1 MIETITFEAP
11 AKGPRL
17 LVFGATH
24 GNEHCGPAA
33 IARILGDIRAGEVPV
48 NQGRVTFVPVAN
60 PKAFSLKKRF
70 VEANLNRAVR
80 HYHQPERYEHKL
92 MNTLCAHLE
101 NCDYF
106 LNLHS
111 YTAGGPPFAIVG
123 DEKEEGFI
131 GCLGAD
137 MLLYDWRSAYK
148 NSGYA
153 DETSLSQ
160 IEYARTRGAI
170 ATTLECGQHDDPR
183 APEVAYQGIRNAMAF
198 CGMTGE
204 SDRAL
209 AKTFARVTLTSVQY
223 KGQGETLVKDWKHME
238 PVRLG
243 DPLFTRAD
251 GSVQC
256 ANHDGVMVMP
266 FPACP
271 VGEEW
276 FYTGVTRVKAG
287 AMAPR

>member
-1 MIETITFEAP
+1 MIETITFQSPSE
-11 AKGPRL
+11 GPRL

-33 IARILGDIRAGEVPV
+33 IERMLGDIRAGEVPV
-48 NQGRVTFVPVAN
+48 NKGRVTFVPVAN
-60 PKAFSLKKRF
+60 PKAFSLRKRF
-70 VEANLNRAVR
+70 VDANLNRAVR
-80 HYHQPERYEHKL
+80 HYHEPQLYEHKL
-92 MNTLCAHLE
+92 MNTLCAQLE

-123 DEKEEGFI
+123 SEREEAFI

-160 IEYARTRGAI
+160 IEYARTRGAT
-170 ATTLECGQHDDPR
+170 ATTLECGQHDDPQ
-183 APEVAYQGIRNAMAF
+183 APEIAYQGIRNAMAF

-204 SDRAL
+204 GDRAL
-209 AKTFARVTLTSVQY
+209 AKTFRRVTLTSVHY
-223 KGQGETLVKDWKHME
+223 RHAGETLAKEWKHLE
-238 PVRLG
+238 PVKLG
-243 DPLFTRAD
+243 EPVFHRPD
-251 GSVQC
+251 GSVHS
-256 ANHDGVMVMP
+256 ANHDSLIVMP
-266 FPACP
+266 FARCP
-271 VGEEW
+271 EGEEW
-276 FYTGVTRVKAG
+276 FYTGIEKPGPV
-287 AMAPR
+287 PRP